1 MAARALGCLIL
12 AAWLAAMGA
21 PAAFAQ
27 AYPVKPIRWIV
38 SYAPGSTGDIF
49 ARLLA
54 TRAGEQLGQQIVID
68 NRGGANGNVGTTAG
82 AKSAPDGYTFL
93 FSGNAS
99 LAINPH
105 LSAALQYDPVKDFA
119 PVMLVGSVPLLL
131 NAHPS
136 LPVRTPGDLLTFAR
150 ARPGQVDFAS
160 GGNGTSTHLAGELLN
175 MMGRISLR
183 HVPYRTSSQ
192 AITDLMGGHMM
203 LMFTGLPTT
212 LTQIKAGK
220 LRPVTVTGLRR
231 SNALPEVPALTE
243 TLPGYEVS
251 AWYGLLAPA
260 GTPGEHVTRMHAE
273 LARALQVQDVQDRL
287 RTLGADVAASNP
299 DTFASYIRDELARW
313 GKVVKAAG
321 AKLD

>member
-1 MAARALGCLIL
+1 MAGCV
-12 AAWLAAMGA
+12 AASACVAAMVV
-21 PAAFAQ
+21 PTAFAQ
-27 AYPVKPIRWIV
+27 TWPAKPIRWIV

-54 TRAGEQLGQQIVID
+54 ARCGESLGQQLVIE
-68 NRGGANGNVGTTAG
+68 NRGGANGNVGTAAG
-82 AKSAPDGYTFL
+82 AKAAADGYTFL
-93 FSGNAS
+93 LAGNAS

-105 LSAALQYDPVKDFA
+105 LTAGLQYDPVRDFA
-119 PVMLVGSVPLLL
+119 PVMLIGSVPLLL
-131 NAHPS
+131 NAHPA
-136 LPVRTPGDLLTFAR
+136 LPIRTPGELLALAR
-150 ARPGQVDFAS
+150 ARPGQIDYAS

-175 MMGRISLR
+175 MMGRVSLR
-183 HVPYRTSSQ
+183 HVPYRTSAQ

-212 LTQIKAGK
+212 LSQIKAGK
-220 LRPVTVTGLRR
+220 LRPVTVTGSRR
-231 SNALPEVPALTE
+231 STALPDVPALAE

-260 GTPGEHVTRMHAE
+260 GTPGEIVTRMHGE
-273 LARALQVQDVQDRL
+273 LARALQGPDVQDRF
-287 RTLGADVAASNP
+287 RALGADVAGGSP
-299 DTFASYIRDELARW
+299 DAFATYIRDELSRW